1 VSDSGENLAMRG
13 DAAVEALLE
22 RAAPR
27 PTPPRDA
34 EIAVRDAVHAE
45 WQAVTGKLR
54 RRKRLTFLAVAATVL
69 LGIAM
74 TFDALQPVHEPAVKV
89 ATISK
94 SHGSIYLL
102 GEQSEQ
108 TEMTNL
114 SAISAGQVIL
124 TGDDAGIGLEWG
136 NGGSLRVD
144 KNTHLEFTSGESVYL
159 RSGQIYFDS
168 KSENATAITSS
179 GFTIETDHGT
189 VEHLG
194 TQYMTSTDATGMTVR
209 VREGQVE
216 LDGAYVDA
224 AVASAGQQMTV
235 SGGSRPSVID
245 FKIYGEA
252 WDWVERTAPGVDVD
266 GRSVDEFLA
275 MISRETGLQIVYESA
290 AAEELA
296 HKGVLK
302 GNVDMEPRDELA
314 FRMSG
319 EDLGYRIDGGTIYV
333 SSIDLIKRP

>member
-1 VSDSGENLAMRG
+1 MRG

-22 RAAPR
+22 HAAPR
-27 PTPPRDA
+27 PTPPRDDA
-34 EIAVRDAVHAE
+34 IAVRNAVHTE
-45 WQAVTGKLR
+45 WQAVTGRLR
-54 RRKRLTFLAVAATVL
+54 RRQRLTFFAVAATVL
-69 LGIAM
+69 LGVVIA
-74 TFDALQPVHEPAVKV
+74 FDALQPDYEPAVQV

-144 KNTHLEFTSGESVYL
+144 KNTHIEFTSAESVYL
-159 RSGQIYFDS
+159 RSGQVYFDS
-168 KSENATAITSS
+168 HNDNAADGT
-179 GFTIETDHGT
+179 GPDFTIETDHGT
-189 VEHLG
+189 VRHLG
-194 TQYMTSTDATGMTVR
+194 TQYMTLTDATGLTVR

-216 LDGAYVDA
+216 LGGAYSDA
-224 AVASAGQQMTV
+224 AVANAGQQMTV

-245 FKIYGEA
+245 FKIYGEV
-252 WDWVERTAPGVDVD
+252 WDWVEQTAPGVNVD

-275 MISRETGLQIVYESA
+275 MVSRETGLQIAYESA

-333 SSIDLIKRP
+333 SSIESIKRP